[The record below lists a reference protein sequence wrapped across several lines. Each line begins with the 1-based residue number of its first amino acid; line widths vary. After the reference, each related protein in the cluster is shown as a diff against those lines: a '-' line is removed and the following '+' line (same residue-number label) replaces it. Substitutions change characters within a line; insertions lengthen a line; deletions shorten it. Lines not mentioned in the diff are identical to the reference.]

1 VGVSVLEGKVAV
13 ERAERGVLGH
23 LLWFTIYESLSVTM
37 DDLVAAF
44 QAAGVP
50 SDFLPRKVKPC
61 DAFRRATSGVEK
73 RRMMGR
79 AGGQYRNLLVAE
91 VRSDGEEIERHLVLQ
106 EVDADNREV
115 FHDVAARVVLERESG
130 ALRVERLV
138 SEPEVEA
145 ALVQVERNYR
155 EALARFTA
163 RHIRDVLHRMLYA
176 VKATEVRPSG
186 GVYFVPV
193 QYESDVQA
201 MRNLLR
207 ALKQEFFAVPL
218 VDSADSRDMVGVKFR
233 EQIGEVIARFAEVMR
248 TGAAGKGDLVNILN
262 RTRDLLASVEEYQ
275 KLLQED
281 MQDLLSRVEI
291 VKAQARMALERLA
304 AA

>member
-1 VGVSVLEGKVAV
+1 
-13 ERAERGVLGH
+13 
-23 LLWFTIYESLSVTM
+23 
-37 DDLVAAF
+37 
-44 QAAGVP
+44 
-50 SDFLPRKVKPC
+50 
-61 DAFRRATSGVEK
+61 
-73 RRMMGR
+73 
-79 AGGQYRNLLVAE
+79 
-91 VRSDGEEIERHLVLQ
+91 
-106 EVDADNREV
+106 
-115 FHDVAARVVLERESG
+115 
-130 ALRVERLV
+130 
-138 SEPEVEA
+138 
-145 ALVQVERNYR
+145 
-155 EALARFTA
+155 
-163 RHIRDVLHRMLYA
+163 MLYA

-248 TGAAGKGDLVNILN
+248 TGAASKGELVNILN

-304 AA
+304 VA

>member
-1 VGVSVLEGKVAV
+1 MGVSVLEGKVAV
-13 ERAERGVLGH
+13 EKAERGVLGH

-61 DAFRRATSGVEK
+61 DAFRRATSAVEK

-79 AGGQYRNLLVAE
+79 SGGQYRNLLVAE
-91 VRSDGEEIERHLVLQ
+91 VRSDGKEIERQLVLQ
-106 EVDADNREV
+106 EVDADDREV
-115 FHDVAARVVLERESG
+115 FHDVAARVILERDSG
-130 ALRVERLV
+130 TLRVERLV

-145 ALVQVERNYR
+145 ALARVEENYR
-155 EALARFTA
+155 QALTRFTA
-163 RHIRDVLHRMLYA
+163 RHIRDILHRMLYA

-193 QYESDVQA
+193 RYESDVQA

-207 ALKQEFFAVPL
+207 TLKQEFFAVPL
-218 VDSADSRDMVGVKFR
+218 VDSADSRDMVAEKFR
-233 EQIGEVIARFAEVMR
+233 QQVSEILAQFAVLLSDQEVKKGELMSALSRAR
-248 TGAAGKGDLVNILN
+248 DLFSAVEEYQALLEADL
-262 RTRDLLASVEEYQ
+262 RDLLARVDLAKRQ
-275 KLLQED
+275 VLVALQ
-281 MQDLLSRVEI
+281 
-291 VKAQARMALERLA
+291 RMSA
-304 AA
+304 A